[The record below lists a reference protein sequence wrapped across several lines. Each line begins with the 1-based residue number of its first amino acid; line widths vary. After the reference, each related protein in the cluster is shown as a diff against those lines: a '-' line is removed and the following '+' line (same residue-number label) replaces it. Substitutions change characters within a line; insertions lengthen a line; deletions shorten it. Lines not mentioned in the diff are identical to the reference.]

1 MATFLSSHINCLL
14 RSAFLSTLLL
24 VCLSP
29 FYQPINVSSR
39 LSFSYTPNFQ
49 PYPSANL
56 LLPLPNTTLGVGQ
69 DAQITWKI
77 EVNPFDERLQP
88 TPPPIPLVVQIN
100 TKMKTGFESIE
111 DGLARARDAILRA
124 IRSRNSSS
132 YKKGSYIPRGVIY
145 RNQYAFHQ
153 SHTEMEKRFKI
164 WVYREGELPVLHGGP
179 VNNIYSRGKSQF
191 IARHPDEAHVFL
203 LPISVAYVMHY
214 IYKPRVTF
222 SRHQLQTLVTDYV
235 HVIADKYTYWNR
247 TNGADHFSISCHD
260 WGPDIS
266 RANPELFK
274 YFIRALCNANT
285 SEGFQPQRDVSIP
298 EIFLPVGKLA
308 PNPCLFAG
316 GAHGRIRKL
325 LLKVWKDRDDEIQSM
340 ITGNGNSLGCVP
352 VIISDNYSL
361 PFSDVLDW
369 GKFSVNIPSEK
380 IPEIKTIL
388 KGISQKRY
396 LTMQRRVIEAQ
407 RHFMLNRPAKP
418 YDMIHMILHSIW
430 LRRLNLR
437 ML

>member
-1 MATFLSSHINCLL
+1 MATFLSSNINCLL

-145 RNQYAFHQ
+145 KNQYAFHQ
-153 SHTEMEKRFKI
+153 LSLELKFLSLHCACTHFQMIAYNPKI
-164 WVYREGELPVLHGGP
+164 DRLPT
-179 VNNIYSRGKSQF
+179 RGLRSQ
-191 IARHPDEAHVFL
+191 P
-203 LPISVAYVMHY
+203 
-214 IYKPRVTF
+214 
-222 SRHQLQTLVTDYV
+222 
-235 HVIADKYTYWNR
+235 
-247 TNGADHFSISCHD
+247 
-260 WGPDIS
+260 
-266 RANPELFK
+266 
-274 YFIRALCNANT
+274 
-285 SEGFQPQRDVSIP
+285 PQ
-298 EIFLPVGKLA
+298 
-308 PNPCLFAG
+308 
-316 GAHGRIRKL
+316 
-325 LLKVWKDRDDEIQSM
+325 
-340 ITGNGNSLGCVP
+340 
-352 VIISDNYSL
+352 
-361 PFSDVLDW
+361 
-369 GKFSVNIPSEK
+369 
-380 IPEIKTIL
+380 
-388 KGISQKRY
+388 
-396 LTMQRRVIEAQ
+396 
-407 RHFMLNRPAKP
+407 
-418 YDMIHMILHSIW
+418 
-430 LRRLNLR
+430 
-437 ML
+437 